1 MNATP
6 SLDVLHAS
14 AELLRELTAL
24 LNYEEVRGL
33 VARIRAHLEAACD
46 SDPDWWR
53 SPTSKDLAEACHD
66 LEDALDVIDSRRREQ
81 ERAALVDASTQS

>member
-33 VARIRAHLEAACD
+33 VARIRAHL
-46 SDPDWWR
+46 
-53 SPTSKDLAEACHD
+53 
-66 LEDALDVIDSRRREQ
+66 
-81 ERAALVDASTQS
+81 